1 MRSIA
6 KMKKLLGAAYQS
18 ETAKKC
24 PDIPARNL
32 KELCECRSNATKYKS
47 SAQNGNI

>member
-6 KMKKLLGAAYQS
+6 KMKKLLGAAYQF

-32 KELCECRSNATKYKS
+32 K
-47 SAQNGNI
+47 